1 MMSDSVFF
9 VSSYL
14 LVLRYDVILQVIN
27 AARVL
32 AARPKSKVA
41 QENIDVFR
49 DAWINQVRILTDAVD
64 DITTVD
70 DFLAVS
76 ENHILEDVNKC
87 VSAIQA
93 KDIHEVDRTANAIR
107 GR

>member
-1 MMSDSVFF
+1 MIV
-9 VSSYL
+9 
-14 LVLRYDVILQVIN
+14 LQVIN

-87 VSAIQA
+87 VSALQS
-93 KDIHEVDRTANAIR
+93 KDIGEVDRTAGAIR
-107 GR
+107 GRCVLIAIVLKVEFL

>member
-1 MMSDSVFF
+1 M
-9 VSSYL
+9 
-14 LVLRYDVILQVIN
+14 IN

-32 AARPKSKVA
+32 ASRPRSKVA
-41 QENIDVFR
+41 QEPLHVFT
-49 DAWINQVRILTDAVD
+49 DAWITQVRILTDAVD

-87 VSAIQA
+87 VAALQVCHVTLKSNFVVVRQLLT
-93 KDIHEVDRTANAIR
+93 VCVL
-107 GR
+107 